1 MEFSQ
6 LGKLEAAQLCKLEL
20 AEPLQVALQ
29 LPLQLLDG
37 LSGRVD
43 DAFGH
48 LVLKVYIFRLE
59 FFQRGGKTE
68 RPEKIKCNV

>member
-6 LGKLEAAQLCKLEL
+6 LGKLEAAQLGQLEL
-20 AEPLQVALQ
+20 AEPLQVDLQ
-29 LPLQLLDG
+29 LPLELLDG
-37 LSGRVD
+37 QSGRVD

-48 LVLKVYIFRLE
+48 LVLKVYIFRHE

-68 RPEKIKCNV
+68 RPESDI